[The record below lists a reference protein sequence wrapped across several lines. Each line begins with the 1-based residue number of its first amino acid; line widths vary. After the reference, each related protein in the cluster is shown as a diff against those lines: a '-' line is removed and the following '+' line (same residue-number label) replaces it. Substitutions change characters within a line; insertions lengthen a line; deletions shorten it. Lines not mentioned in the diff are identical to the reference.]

1 MTDIVKTIFI
11 DAPREAVWAALTE
24 KDKIGTWFDPADGD
38 MIEGEDWHML
48 SGSVNMWGRVLETRP
63 PELLVYTFN
72 HDWLKHD
79 TNDRWELVAKD
90 GGTELTL
97 KHDGFAGAE
106 NAEKQIAD
114 HNEGWGKHMESLR
127 GLCQREAA

>member
-1 MTDIVKTIFI
+1 MTDIVRTIQI

-24 KDKIGTWFDPADGD
+24 KDKIGTWFDAAEGD
-38 MIEGEDWHML
+38 MVEGEEWRML
-48 SGSVNMWGRVLETRP
+48 SGSVNMWGRVLEARAP
-63 PELLVYTFN
+63 DLLIYTFN

-79 TNDRWELVAKD
+79 TTVRWELREKD

-97 KHDGFAGAE
+97 LHDGFAGAE

-114 HNEGWGKHMESLR
+114 HTEGWGKHMNSLK
-127 GLCQREAA
+127 GLCESGG